1 MHSERKEVKLAGSCE
16 MEDLISNAQYVIV
29 QVYPYEVVNQHFS
42 SFVENSK
49 EFQETREQLTRIG
62 SNLRLKVDDWPT
74 IDEAKM
80 LFQINMY
87 RIQSSQKSQNARRR
101 SVKWN
106 DQDKRLFYWVVI
118 RYCLLKEINQLVIK
132 IILKT
137 KTPIEWRDIA
147 KMIIGRNAHQC
158 RLKWEQKYKI
168 SLSEAPWVEEED
180 QLLQQVHD
188 RLGKENKWSQIAR
201 EMYKRS
207 PNKIF
212 RQPKQCRERWINR
225 LDPNICNEPWSKQ
238 QEIDLLKTIL
248 IRGKK
253 WSELSALY
261 GRVRTE
267 NSLKNKY
274 NSLLKKEKL
283 KYEFETINPQLFSKV
298 QKLRM
303 DYANKYGK
311 ITPIE
316 EIDNYE
322 WQFIVLGIQSLYIDL
337 CISEGKY
344 EEAQKIKN
352 DDFFD
357 LFHYDLSSSNKSE
370 ILYKKLLNI
379 KRVNSNQFSVENDRS
394 GVVVFNKRTKKLFIS
409 PFNTL
414 DYQGLILKHIYKQI
428 KTEENNNSK
437 CSTLAQSDHNM
448 FMMQKSIDDI
458 NRQSTMQPLLLLANQ
473 PSFMM
478 PLGQSM
484 INSYWLPPVLP
495 CMSQS
500 IGGYQHQQKNIQ
512 EQVAQTI
519 KEINKPASFDD
530 LFGNDI
536 KVVDSDGEK

>member
-1 MHSERKEVKLAGSCE
+1 MQTERKEAKLAGSCE
-16 MEDLISNAQYVIV
+16 MEDLII
-29 QVYPYEVVNQHFS
+29 YPYEVVNQHFS

-49 EFQETREQLTRIG
+49 EFQETKEQLTRIG

-74 IDEAKM
+74 IDEAKI
-80 LFQINMY
+80 LFQIN
-87 RIQSSQKSQNARRR
+87 IQNARRR

-118 RYCLLKEINQLVIK
+118 RYCLLKEIHQL
-132 IILKT
+132 
-137 KTPIEWRDIA
+137 TPIEWRDIA

-180 QLLQQVHD
+180 QLLQQVHEEFS

-370 ILYKKLLNI
+370 ILYKKQLNI

-437 CSTLAQSDHNM
+437 CSTLTQSDHNM
-448 FMMQKSIDDI
+448 FMMQKSLDDI

-519 KEINKPASFDD
+519 KEINKPVSFDD

>member
-1 MHSERKEVKLAGSCE
+1 MQSGTREVKLAGSCE
-16 MEDLISNAQYVIV
+16 MEDLII
-29 QVYPYEVVNQHFS
+29 YPYEVVNQHFS
-42 SFVENSK
+42 NFVENTK
-49 EFQETREQLTRIG
+49 EFVETREQLNKIG
-62 SNLRLKVDDWPT
+62 ANVRLKLDDWPT
-74 IDEAKM
+74 IEEVKM
-80 LFQINMY
+80 LFQLNI
-87 RIQSSQKSQNARRR
+87 QNARKR

-106 DQDKRLFYWVVI
+106 DTDKRLFYWIVI
-118 RYCLLKEINQLVIK
+118 RYCLVKDINSLT
-132 IILKT
+132 LN
-137 KTPIEWRDIA
+137 EWRDIS
-147 KMIIGRNAHQC
+147 KMILGHNAHQC

-168 SLSEAPWVEEED
+168 SLSEAPWTEEED
-180 QLLQQVHD
+180 QLLQQVHEEFS

-201 EMYKRS
+201 EIYKRS

-283 KYEFETINPQLFSKV
+283 KYEFETINPLLFAKV

-303 DYANKYGK
+303 DYAKKYGK

-322 WQFIVLGIQSLYIDL
+322 WQFIVLAIQSLYIDL
-337 CISEGKY
+337 CVQEGKY
-344 EEAQKIKN
+344 QEAQKIKN

-357 LFHYDLSSSNKSE
+357 LFHNEITQSIRND
-370 ILYKKLLNI
+370 ILYKKHLNI
-379 KRVNSNQFSVENDRS
+379 KRVDNQFYIENDRS
-394 GVVVFNKRTKKLFIS
+394 GVVIFNRKTKKLFIS

-414 DYQGLILKHIYKQI
+414 DFQGIMLKHLYKSI
-428 KTEENNNSK
+428 KSEENNSK
-437 CSTLAQSDHNM
+437 CPTLTQSDHNM
-448 FMMQKSIDDI
+448 LLLQQSIDDI
-458 NRQSTMQPLLLLANQ
+458 NRQSNIQPILLLANQ

-500 IGGYQHQQKNIQ
+500 IGGGGYQQQQQQNIQ
-512 EQVAQTI
+512 NIIDQKKQT
-519 KEINKPASFDD
+519 SFDD

>member
-1 MHSERKEVKLAGSCE
+1 MQTETKEVKLAGSCE
-16 MEDLISNAQYVIV
+16 MEDLII
-29 QVYPYEVVNQHFS
+29 YPYEVVNQHFCT
-42 SFVENSK
+42 FVENTK
-49 EFQETREQLTRIG
+49 EFVETREQLSKIG
-62 SNLRLKVDDWPT
+62 ANLRLKLENWPT

-80 LFQINMY
+80 LFQLNI
-87 RIQSSQKSQNARRR
+87 QNARRR

-106 DQDKRLFYWVVI
+106 DTDKRLFYWIVI
-118 RYCLLKEINQLVIK
+118 RYCLVKDLSSL
-132 IILKT
+132 
-137 KTPIEWRDIA
+137 TPSEWRDIA
-147 KMIIGRNAHQC
+147 KMILGRNAHQC

-168 SLSEAPWVEEED
+168 SLSEAPWTEEED
-180 QLLQQVHD
+180 QLLQQVHEEFS

-201 EMYKRS
+201 EIYKRS

-283 KYEFETINPQLFSKV
+283 KYEFETINPQLFAKV
-298 QKLRM
+298 QQLRM
-303 DYANKYGK
+303 DYAKKYGK

-322 WQFIVLGIQSLYIDL
+322 WQFIVLAIQSLYIDL
-337 CISEGKY
+337 CVQEGKY
-344 EEAQKIKN
+344 QEAQKIKN

-357 LFHYDLSSSNKSE
+357 LFHNEITSNTSRNG

-379 KRVNSNQFSVENDRS
+379 KRVDNQFHVENDRS
-394 GVVVFNKRTKKLFIS
+394 GVVIFNKKTKNIFIS

-414 DYQGLILKHIYKQI
+414 DFQGLILKHLYKSV
-428 KTEENNNSK
+428 KSEENNSK
-437 CSTLAQSDHNM
+437 CPTLTQSDHNM
-448 FMMQKSIDDI
+448 LFLQKSIDDI
-458 NRQSTMQPLLLLANQ
+458 NRQSNIQPILLLANQ

-500 IGGYQHQQKNIQ
+500 IGGYQQQQQNIQ
-512 EQVAQTI
+512 EQVALNLNI
-519 KEINKPASFDD
+519 KETKKQASFDD